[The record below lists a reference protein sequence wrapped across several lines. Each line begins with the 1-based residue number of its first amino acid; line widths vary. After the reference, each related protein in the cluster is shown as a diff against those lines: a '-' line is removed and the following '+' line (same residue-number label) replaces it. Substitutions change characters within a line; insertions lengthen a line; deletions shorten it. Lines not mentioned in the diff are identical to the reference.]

1 MDRQPVTTA
10 RRAAG
15 WAQYLTPAPE
25 SFRLGLVCLGVGAIE
40 GKIVSQ
46 PDRAL
51 ESYAAVLVTGGRG
64 WLRWDGHHHD
74 IVAPAMFWLP
84 PGVRHAYAPDP
95 QGWSEWWALFDGDAT
110 QVYERF
116 GYIDLD
122 HPVQR
127 LHDTGALEI
136 AFRTLAR
143 VSRPD
148 DPRSDVEAAGAMHQ
162 LISVAYK
169 SISAAGPA
177 QSPMLRSL
185 QSDAYRP
192 VSVEAQAG
200 RLGMSVTAFR
210 NAVRRAAGCSPK
222 EYVLRLRLNRAKELL
237 VSTDLPVAAV
247 GRRVGYDDAGYFSR
261 LFTRRT
267 GTAPSRFRESQRRM
281 GGAPQP

>member
-1 MDRQPVTTA
+1 MTA
-10 RRAAG
+10 RRPAG
-15 WAQYLTPAPE
+15 WARYLTPAPE

-40 GKIVSQ
+40 GKVVSQ
-46 PDRAL
+46 PDRTL

-64 WLRWDGHHHD
+64 RLRWDGRRHD
-74 IVAPAMFWLP
+74 VVAPAMFWLP

-95 QGWSEWWALFDGDAT
+95 PGWSEWWALFDGDAT

-122 HPVQR
+122 RPVRR
-127 LHDTGALEI
+127 LHDTGALEA
-136 AFRTLAR
+136 AFHTLAR
-143 VSRPD
+143 ASRPD

-162 LISVAYK
+162 LIAAAYR
-169 SISAAGPA
+169 SISAAEPA
-177 QSPMLRSL
+177 QSPVLRSL
-185 QSDAYRP
+185 LSEAYRP
-192 VSVEAQAG
+192 VSVEDHAG

-210 NAVRRAAGCSPK
+210 NAVRRAAGCGPK

-237 VSTDLPVAAV
+237 VSTELPVAAI

-267 GTAPSRFRESQRRM
+267 GIAPSRFRESRRRM
-281 GGAPQP
+281 GGAPRPWAPQP